1 MTDIENRFLQL
12 AIELEALLFGE
23 FTLKSGRESLYF
35 FNIATFL
42 ESGYL
47 GELAEIYSEKITECN
62 VDYDVIFGPSY
73 KGIPLAAAV
82 ATVLNQ
88 QASKKIPI
96 CFDRKEEKD
105 HGEGGALVG
114 SVKNKKVLI
123 IDDVLTA
130 GTALKNSIKLIED
143 AGGDISAAIIALDRQ
158 EQDEGEQVSKKL
170 VNELNIPIFS
180 ISSLENLVV
189 YLETKGV
196 KDIAQKLKTS
206 LKN

>member
-1 MTDIENRFLQL
+1 MTDIEKRFLQL

-42 ESGYL
+42 ESGHL
-47 GELAEIYSEKITECN
+47 GELAEMYSEKITECN

-88 QASKKIPI
+88 KASKKIPI
-96 CFDRKEEKD
+96 CFDRKEEKH

-114 SVKNKKVLI
+114 SVKNKNVLI

-158 EQDEGEQVSKKL
+158 EQDEGEQVCKKL
-170 VNELNIPIFS
+170 ENELNIPIFS
-180 ISSLENLVV
+180 ISSLENLIV
-189 YLETKGV
+189 YLENTNQ
-196 KDIAQKLKTS
+196 KDIVKKLKS
-206 LKN
+206 SFKS

>member
-1 MTDIENRFLQL
+1 MTDTEKRFLQL

-42 ESGYL
+42 ESGHL
-47 GELAEIYSEKITECN
+47 GELAEMYSEKITECN

-88 QASKKIPI
+88 KASKKIPI
-96 CFDRKEEKD
+96 CFDRKEEKE

-180 ISSLENLVV
+180 ISNLENLVL
-189 YLETKGV
+189 YLETSDKRG
-196 KDIAQKLKTS
+196 IAKKLKAS
-206 LKN
+206 LKS

>member
-1 MTDIENRFLQL
+1 MKDYQEKFLNL
-12 AIELEALLFGE
+12 AIESGAFKLGD
-23 FTLKSGRESLYF
+23 FTLKSGRQSPYF
-35 FNIATFL
+35 FNAASFIEYGHL
-42 ESGYL
+42 DQ
-47 GELAEIYSEKITECN
+47 LAQVMAEKIK
-62 VDYDVIFGPSY
+62 DSDISFDVIFGPAY
-73 KGIPLAAAV
+73 KGIFLGSVLA
-82 ATVLNQ
+82 TKLN
-88 QASKKIPI
+88 KPV
-96 CFDRKEEKD
+96 CFNRKEEKD

-170 VNELNIPIFS
+170 ANQLNIPIFS

-189 YLETKGV
+189 YLETVGL
-196 KDIAQKLKTS
+196 KDTAEKLKTS

>member
-1 MTDIENRFLQL
+1 M
-12 AIELEALLFGE
+12 
-23 FTLKSGRESLYF
+23 
-35 FNIATFL
+35 
-42 ESGYL
+42 
-47 GELAEIYSEKITECN
+47 YSEKITECK

-88 QASKKIPI
+88 KASKKIPI
-96 CFDRKEEKD
+96 CFDRKEEKAL
-105 HGEGGALVG
+105 GEGGALVG

-130 GTALKNSIKLIED
+130 GTALKNSVKLIQK
-143 AGGDISAAIIALDRQ
+143 AGGTISAALIALDRQ

-180 ISSLENLVV
+180 ISNLENLVV
-189 YLETKGV
+189 YLETSDKSG
-196 KDIAQKLKTS
+196 IAKKLKAS
-206 LKN
+206 LKS

>member
-1 MTDIENRFLQL
+1 MTDIEKRFLQL

-42 ESGYL
+42 ESGHL
-47 GELAEIYSEKITECN
+47 GELAEMYSEKITECN

-88 QASKKIPI
+88 KASKKIPI
-96 CFDRKEEKD
+96 CFDRKEEKE
-105 HGEGGALVG
+105 HGEGGTLVG

-130 GTALKNSIKLIED
+130 GTALKNSLKLIQK
-143 AGGDISAAIIALDRQ
+143 AGGTISAALIALDRQ

-180 ISSLENLVV
+180 ISNLENLVL
-189 YLETKGV
+189 YLETSDKRG
-196 KDIAQKLKTS
+196 IAKKLKAS
-206 LKN
+206 LKS